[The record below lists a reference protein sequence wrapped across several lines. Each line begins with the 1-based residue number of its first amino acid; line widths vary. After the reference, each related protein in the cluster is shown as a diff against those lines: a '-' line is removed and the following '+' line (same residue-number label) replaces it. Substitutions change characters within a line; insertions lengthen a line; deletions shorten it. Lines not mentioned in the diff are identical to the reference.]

1 MVHLG
6 QAFSALLVVQQHVG
20 EYKRV
25 ASDQYIIA
33 QVKDLASIDI
43 TSIRTLDI
51 L

>member
-6 QAFSALLVVQQHVG
+6 QAFSALLLAQQHVG

-33 QVKDLASIDI
+33 QMKDPASIDI
-43 TSIRTLDI
+43 TNIKTLDI